1 MLKRRLIQPLLT
13 IVATALLGGLFG
25 ATLVRMAPG
34 SDVSQEE
41 LNFQLSAQSKEYFRA
56 LHMSDQHVLSFY
68 GYYLTSLAKGDL
80 GYSLLFQRPVRELLK
95 ERLPVTITGI
105 VLGVPVGWALGF
117 LFAVPASLRS
127 STAYSSFSTLFSGL
141 FLCIPSAVLALL
153 FLVVRW
159 PAQLAIA
166 LIVFPNVFRYL
177 RNLLVK
183 TYRMPYVVTAKAR
196 GLSSVR
202 IFLWHVLPNLSA
214 PLIALA
220 GISVSIALGAAIPVE
235 VVTDTPGIGQL
246 AWRAALGRDVP
257 LLVSLTLII
266 AVATVTANSFS
277 DLMAPVRTGDLR

>member
-1 MLKRRLIQPLLT
+1 MVKRRLLYPLLT
-13 IVATALLGGLFG
+13 IAATALLGGLLG
-25 ATLVRMAPG
+25 ATLVRVAPG

-56 LHMSDQHVLSFY
+56 LHARDQHVLSFY
-68 GYYLTSLAKGDL
+68 GYYLSSLAKGDL
-80 GYSLLFQRPVRELLK
+80 GYSMLFQRPVRELLK

-105 VLGVPVGWALGF
+105 ALGVLVGWALGF
-117 LFAVPASLRS
+117 LFALPASLRS

-153 FLVVRW
+153 FLVFRW

-196 GLSSVR
+196 GLSSAR

-257 LLVSLTLII
+257 LLVSLTLVI
-266 AVATVTANSFS
+266 AVVTVTANSFS
-277 DLMAPVRTGDLR
+277 DLMAPVRAGDLR

>member
-1 MLKRRLIQPLLT
+1 MLKRRLIQPLIT
-13 IVATALLGGLFG
+13 IVATALLGGLLG

-34 SDVSQEE
+34 SDITQDE

-56 LHMSDQHVLSFY
+56 LHAREQHVFTFY
-68 GYYLTSLAKGDL
+68 GYYLAELAKGDL
-80 GYSLLFQRPVRELLK
+80 GYSLLFQRPISELLK

-105 VLGVPVGWALGF
+105 VLGVLVGWALGF

-153 FLVVRW
+153 FLVFRW

-196 GLSSVR
+196 GLGSAR
-202 IFLWHVLPNLSA
+202 IFFWHVLPNLSA

-266 AVATVTANSFS
+266 AVVTVAANSFS
-277 DLMAPVRTGDLR
+277 DLMAPVRAGDLR

>member
-1 MLKRRLIQPLLT
+1 MLKRRLIQPVLT
-13 IVATALLGGLFG
+13 IVATALLGGLLG

-34 SDVSQEE
+34 SDVNQEE

-56 LHMSDQHVLSFY
+56 LHIRDQHVLNFY

-95 ERLPVTITGI
+95 ERLPVTMMGI

-153 FLVVRW
+153 FLVFRW

-202 IFLWHVLPNLSA
+202 IFFWHVLPNLSA

-266 AVATVTANSFS
+266 AVVTVTANSFS